1 MKDYMKELAN
11 SGYAN
16 AVKSIYDGIKE
27 ANNIAAKESIKANTV
42 FINNRFAKVKEH
54 VREQRFNDGISSY
67 EYELDVPPMIC
78 GLEAYFTD
86 ELPEEFAFAVTN
98 TPQDTRSKYEK
109 LKAENEELKQQ
120 LESIKQIIGGLENDW
135 EN

>member
-11 SGYAN
+11 SEYAN

-27 ANNIAAKESIKANTV
+27 ANKIAVKESIKANTV
-42 FINNRFAKVKEH
+42 FISNRFAKVKEH
-54 VREQRFNDGISSY
+54 VRARRFNDGISNY

-86 ELPEEFAFAVTN
+86 ELPEEFAFAVTESPSG
-98 TPQDTRSKYEK
+98 TGYER
-109 LKAENEELKQQ
+109 LKNENKQLREQLKQIK
-120 LESIKQIIGGLENDW
+120 SILGW
-135 EN
+135 EE